1 MILKFAHCLGICY
14 IAFQCSHKRIMILC
28 DYRGVKIKS
37 DNDDEKMP
45 SFKDANNDEVEY
57 LVESESLMV
66 RCALNVQV
74 KENELK

>member
-1 MILKFAHCLGICY
+1 
-14 IAFQCSHKRIMILC
+14 MILC

-37 DNDDEKMP
+37 DNDDEKMQ

-74 KENELK
+74 KENELKQYWKPNNKVTSVEVM

>member
-1 MILKFAHCLGICY
+1 
-14 IAFQCSHKRIMILC
+14 MILC

-45 SFKDANNDEVEY
+45 PFKDANNDEVEY
-57 LVESESLMV
+57 LVESESLMI